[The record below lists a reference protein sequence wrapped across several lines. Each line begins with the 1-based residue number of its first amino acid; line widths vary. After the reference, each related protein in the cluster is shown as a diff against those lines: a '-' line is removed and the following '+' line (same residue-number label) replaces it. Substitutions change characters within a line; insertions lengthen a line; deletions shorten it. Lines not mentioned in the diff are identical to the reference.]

1 MNQMYAQL
9 SAESSMLLPSF
20 MSPWARDEKAMWP
33 GLFQNVPADFAG
45 FLTEPAFT
53 IEDSTFCIW
62 RLSNESTWHAGDI
75 EYPDQ
80 DGTADGSGWMLQ
92 EYVEGPQAYV
102 DFCKD
107 YYEREIPLG
116 TVQEF
121 WESKPFNEEMMRAL
135 NPGTTALSLE
145 KDLLE
150 IGYPIHI

>member
-1 MNQMYAQL
+1 
-9 SAESSMLLPSF
+9 
-20 MSPWARDEKAMWP
+20 
-33 GLFQNVPADFAG
+33 
-45 FLTEPAFT
+45 
-53 IEDSTFCIW
+53 
-62 RLSNESTWHAGDI
+62 
-75 EYPDQ
+75 
-80 DGTADGSGWMLQ
+80 MLQ